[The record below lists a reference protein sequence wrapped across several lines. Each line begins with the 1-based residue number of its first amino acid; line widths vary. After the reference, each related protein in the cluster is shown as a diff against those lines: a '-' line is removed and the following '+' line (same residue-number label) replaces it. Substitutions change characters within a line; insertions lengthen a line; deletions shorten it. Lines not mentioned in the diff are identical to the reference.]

1 MQQTSKYQFK
11 LIEGTDD
18 FSPTPLNDNM
28 ERVEEEFQSV
38 EQALTGIQEE
48 LGTAGH
54 NLRVVDGSYTGTGT
68 YGQSNPMQL
77 TFELHPVVVMI
88 VCTSSL
94 YATPPCTMMRPVPC
108 SIFAAGGT
116 GSLAL
121 YVTWGEH
128 TVSWYCPTDSTNHVN
143 TEGDT
148 YHYLA
153 LGY

>member
-28 ERVEEEFQSV
+28 ERVEEEL
-38 EQALTGIQEE
+38 EGLAEN
-48 LGTAGH
+48 LGSIGH
-54 NLRVVDGSYTGTGT
+54 NLRVETGSYVGTGT

-88 VCTSSL
+88 VCTSSH
-94 YATPPCTMMRPVPC
+94 YASPPCTMMRPAPC
-108 SIFAAGGT
+108 SIFAAGGSP
-116 GSLAL
+116 SLAIE
-121 YVTWGEH
+121 VTWGEH
-128 TVSWYCPTDSTNHVN
+128 SVSWYSTLDSNCHVN
-143 TEGDT
+143 EQGAS

>member
-28 ERVEEEFQSV
+28 ERVEEEL
-38 EQALTGIQEE
+38 EGLAEN
-48 LGTAGH
+48 LGSIGH
-54 NLRVVDGSYTGTGT
+54 NLRVETGSYVGTGT

-88 VCTSSL
+88 AQVTDGH
-94 YATPPCTMMRPVPC
+94 AIPPSILMRGIPISV
-108 SIFAAGGT
+108 FAT
-116 GSLAL
+116 GSLGSDAL

-128 TVSWYCPTDSTNHVN
+128 SVSWYCLSSSFCNGNEV
-143 TEGDT
+143 GAA
-148 YHYLA
+148 YRYLA